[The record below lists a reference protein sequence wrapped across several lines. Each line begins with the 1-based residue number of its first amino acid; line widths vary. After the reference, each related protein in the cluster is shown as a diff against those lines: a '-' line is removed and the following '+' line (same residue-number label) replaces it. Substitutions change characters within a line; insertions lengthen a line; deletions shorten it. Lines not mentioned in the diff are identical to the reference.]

1 MTRNPWKSL
10 APVLAM
16 GFVILVSN
24 ELVQH
29 PVQGNFLGVD
39 LAGILTW
46 GAFTYPAAFLVT
58 DTTNRLFGM
67 GPARRVVVAGFAF
80 GVALT
85 LIAALGI
92 AAGVS
97 RSGALSLWQAL
108 FRDPDAFAMLR
119 TALASGSAFLAAQL
133 LDIKVFDVLRRH
145 AWGKAPAASSLAGS
159 FVDTLFFFFLAFL
172 AFLACLLS
180 SICTL
185 VGQLAV
191 CDACARFPDVPAF
204 LAAISRSY
212 PPQVHKA
219 LSKSRSS
226 GVSRRTGAF
235 CAVTAGVTPTGATTG
250 VSILRSSVRSIV
262 HLSPQTRS

>member
-1 MTRNPWKSL
+1 M
-10 APVLAM
+10 LAM

-97 RSGALSLWQAL
+97 RSGTLSLWQAL
-108 FRDPDAFAMLR
+108 FHDPDAFAMLR
-119 TALASGSAFLAAQL
+119 TALASGSAFLTAQL
-133 LDIKVFDVLRRH
+133 LDIKVFDVLRRQ
-145 AWGKAPAASSLAGS
+145 AWWKAPAASSLVGS
-159 FVDTLFFFFLAFL
+159 FVDTLLFFFLAFAGTGL
-172 AFLACLLS
+172 PWASWA
-180 SICTL
+180 
-185 VGQLAV
+185 VG
-191 CDACARFPDVPAF
+191 D
-204 LAAISRSY
+204 
-212 PPQVHKA
+212 
-219 LSKSRSS
+219 
-226 GVSRRTGAF
+226 F
-235 CAVTAGVTPTGATTG
+235 CAKLIMIALLLYPFRVLVRWYPQPLQ
-250 VSILRSSVRSIV
+250 VS
-262 HLSPQTRS
+262 P

>member
-1 MTRNPWKSL
+1 MILNPWKSL
-10 APVLAM
+10 APMLAM

-29 PVQGNFLGVD
+29 PVQGNLLGVD

-133 LDIKVFDVLRRH
+133 LDIKVFDVLRRQV
-145 AWGKAPAASSLAGS
+145 WWKAPAASSLVGS
-159 FVDTLFFFFLAFL
+159 FIDTLIFFFLAFAGTGL
-172 AFLACLLS
+172 PWAS
-180 SICTL
+180 W
-185 VGQLAV
+185 
-191 CDACARFPDVPAF
+191 
-204 LAAISRSY
+204 AA
-212 PPQVHKA
+212 
-219 LSKSRSS
+219 
-226 GVSRRTGAF
+226 GDF
-235 CAVTAGVTPTGATTG
+235 CAKLVMIGLLLYPFRLLVRLFSTPF
-250 VSILRSSVRSIV
+250 RS
-262 HLSPQTRS
+262 PA

>member
-1 MTRNPWKSL
+1 MILNPWKSL

-29 PVQGNFLGVD
+29 PVQGSFLGID

-67 GPARRVVVAGFAF
+67 GPARRVVVIGFAF

-97 RSGALSLWQAL
+97 RSGVLSLWQAL
-108 FRDPDAFAMLR
+108 FHDPDAFAMLR
-119 TALASGSAFLAAQL
+119 TALASGSAFLTAQL
-133 LDIKVFDVLRRH
+133 LDIKVFDVLRRQ
-145 AWGKAPAASSLAGS
+145 AWWKAPAASSLAGS
-159 FVDTLFFFFLAFL
+159 FIDTLLFFFLAFAGTGL
-172 AFLACLLS
+172 PWASWA
-180 SICTL
+180 
-185 VGQLAV
+185 VG
-191 CDACARFPDVPAF
+191 D
-204 LAAISRSY
+204 
-212 PPQVHKA
+212 
-219 LSKSRSS
+219 
-226 GVSRRTGAF
+226 F
-235 CAVTAGVTPTGATTG
+235 CAKLIMIALLLYPFRLVVRYYPQPFQGTP
-250 VSILRSSVRSIV
+250 
-262 HLSPQTRS
+262 

>member
-1 MTRNPWKSL
+1 MTLNLWKSL

-46 GAFTYPAAFLVT
+46 GAFTYPVAFLVT
-58 DTTNRLFGM
+58 DTTNRLFGI
-67 GPARRVVVAGFAF
+67 GSARRVVVVGFAF
-80 GVALT
+80 GVVLT

-108 FRDPDAFAMLR
+108 FHDPDAFAMLR
-119 TALASGSAFLAAQL
+119 TALASGSAFLTAQL

-145 AWGKAPAASSLAGS
+145 AWWKAPAASSLVGS
-159 FVDTLFFFFLAFL
+159 FIDTLLFFFLAFAGTGL
-172 AFLACLLS
+172 PWASWA
-180 SICTL
+180 
-185 VGQLAV
+185 VG
-191 CDACARFPDVPAF
+191 D
-204 LAAISRSY
+204 
-212 PPQVHKA
+212 
-219 LSKSRSS
+219 
-226 GVSRRTGAF
+226 F
-235 CAVTAGVTPTGATTG
+235 CAKLIMIALLLYPFRLVVWYYLQPLKTT
-250 VSILRSSVRSIV
+250 S
-262 HLSPQTRS
+262 

>member
-46 GAFTYPAAFLVT
+46 GAFTYPVAFLVT
-58 DTTNRLFGM
+58 DTTNRLFGI
-67 GPARRVVVAGFAF
+67 GSARRVVVVGFAF
-80 GVALT
+80 GVVLT

-108 FRDPDAFAMLR
+108 FNDPDAFAMLR

-133 LDIKVFDVLRRH
+133 LDIKVFDALRRH
-145 AWGKAPAASSLAGS
+145 AWWKAPAVSSLVGS
-159 FVDTLFFFFLAFL
+159 FIDTLIFFFLAFAGTGL
-172 AFLACLLS
+172 PWGSWA
-180 SICTL
+180 
-185 VGQLAV
+185 VG
-191 CDACARFPDVPAF
+191 D
-204 LAAISRSY
+204 
-212 PPQVHKA
+212 
-219 LSKSRSS
+219 
-226 GVSRRTGAF
+226 F
-235 CAVTAGVTPTGATTG
+235 CAKLIMIALLLYPFRVLVRWYPGA
-250 VSILRSSVRSIV
+250 LR
-262 HLSPQTRS
+262 PAP